1 MFKKFNW
8 RRESLVVSTKLYW
21 GGPGVNDKGLSRKH
35 ILEGMN
41 KSLKRLQ
48 LDNVDVV
55 FCHRPDR
62 YTPIEETVR
71 AMNYLIK

>member
-21 GGPGVNDKGLSRKH
+21 GGPGINDKGLSRKH

-41 KSLKRLQ
+41 NSLKRLQ
-48 LDNVDVV
+48 LDNVDIV

-62 YTPIEETVR
+62 YTPI
-71 AMNYLIK
+71 